1 MHEQSEASA
10 NIVVIIPALNE
21 ENAIGKVLQDVPA
34 ELNAKVV
41 VADNG
46 SSDRTAEIARKGGA
60 AVVEENRRG
69 YGWAC
74 LAGIDAAENYDPAV
88 IVFLD
93 ADYSDHP
100 EEMATLTDPILKNDV
115 DMVIGSRVRGTH
127 EKGALLPQAR
137 FGNWLACFLIRLFW
151 NFQYTDLGPFRAIEW
166 QALKALN
173 MNDKTF
179 GWTVEMQIKAL
190 KQELNIAEVPVS
202 YRKRIGVSKVT
213 GTLSGTIRAG
223 YRILWTILKY
233 RFLK

>member
-1 MHEQSEASA
+1 MHERREASA

-21 ENAIGKVLQDVPA
+21 ENAIGKVLRDIPEEFRGYVI
-34 ELNAKVV
+34 

-46 SSDRTAEIARKGGA
+46 SSDKTAEIARKCGA

-74 LAGIDAAENYDPAV
+74 LAGIKTAEKYNPDV

-100 EEMATLTDPILKNDV
+100 EEMATLTDLILKNDI
-115 DMVIGSRVRGTH
+115 DLVIGSRVRGVH

-151 NFQYTDLGPFRAIEW
+151 NFKYTDLGPFRAIRW

-173 MNDKTF
+173 MKDKTF

-190 KQELNIAEVPVS
+190 QQKLKVAEAPVS
-202 YRKRIGVSKVT
+202 YRKRIGASKVT
-213 GTLSGTIRAG
+213 GTVSGTIKAG
-223 YRILWTILKY
+223 YKILWTILKY